1 MGKKKELKSKN
12 RELRYEIKDVIELA
26 ETVITINPYM
36 KDKSIAEMTESIL
49 QSVKRAFNVGS
60 WGVSTAGWFAYFDE
74 WEEVVFVDFYLKSSM
89 VHNKL
94 FSKDKSILISH
105 ES

>member
-1 MGKKKELKSKN
+1 MGKTKELKSKN

-49 QSVKRAFNVGS
+49 QSVKRAFNVVS
-60 WGVSTAGWFAYFDE
+60 WGVSTAGWFAYFD
-74 WEEVVFVDFYLKSSM
+74 
-89 VHNKL
+89 
-94 FSKDKSILISH
+94 
-105 ES
+105 